1 MAAGLGAGAMSPLTY
16 APGRPLSAV
25 VFDVGGVTMRAGYAG
40 EEAPRLICSSAVA
53 TYTGDDGRL
62 VFEHADPADRALR
75 RRPGLRILRLNECRV
90 ADIPSEQLAELVHLA
105 LIHGYAHLGVSPE
118 DTPLLLSEPAW
129 EGADNRRALVEMC
142 FKRLRVPALCIA
154 RTPELATLASGR
166 TTALVVELGG
176 TAALAVP
183 VIDGVLVNRCLC
195 KSNELGAERI
205 GARRSR
211 EIARRVITRAAVPP
225 ANPHVPARR
234 SRPPQPAQIDGQ
246 RAQQQRQRGRR
257 AGESRGCFGRFG
269 EWRRGCRRRRRVG
282 GAVAP

>member
-1 MAAGLGAGAMSPLTY
+1 MTAGLGAGAMSPLTY

-53 TYTGDDGRL
+53 TYTGDDGQL

-75 RRPGLRILRLNECRV
+75 RRPGLRIIRLNECRIS
-90 ADIPSEQLAELVHLA
+90 DMPSEQLAELVHHA
-105 LIHGYAHLGVSPE
+105 LIHGYARLGISPE

-129 EGADNRRALVEMC
+129 EGADNRRALVQMC

-205 GARRSR
+205 GAWRSR
-211 EIARRVITRAAVPP
+211 EIARRVNTRAVTPSAPLT
-225 ANPHVPARR
+225 NPHFPAHR
-234 SRPPQPAQIDGQ
+234 SRPLQPAQRNGQ
-246 RAQQQRQRGRR
+246 RAQQQRERGRR
-257 AGESRGCFGRFG
+257 AGERGEWFGKFG
-269 EWRRGCRRRRRVG
+269 EWRRGCRRRR
-282 GAVAP
+282 